1 MPRREK
7 SPMIKPIRSPRPR
20 PRAGRSLFAGAA
32 GVRLAALASAAAFA
46 ASPAAAADTGAR
58 TETPIV
64 SASTQTDVASSLVRL
79 RVPLPAGAAPHPEAC
94 DWIQYERFRRTDG
107 PVDATQADAVAVLQ
121 PGILEGATAFDP
133 VARNTIREAAR
144 RGKTVEVWAIDRRAN
159 CLEDKTG
166 LEAVERTGDASV
178 AIDYYYRGT
187 AIDGKTFAGYRAS
200 DRVLAD
206 IGIAQTVS
214 DWNAVITQELPDQ
227 AWRER
232 HVICGGHSL
241 GGILTEIYAS
251 WDFDG
256 NPATTA
262 DAGYRQCAGFMA
274 FDTTL
279 NAGVSERS
287 PKAFKG
293 IAGQLT
299 AGVLE
304 AAAKA
309 TVKSIKAGTIA
320 RHVDLLG
327 ISPETMNA
335 LELVGTRADQD
346 PDGEATAVVQA
357 VPPRTGIET
366 LFKLAGSPDLAT
378 WLGGKGNLRHF
389 RYTNMA
395 LLGQNMDDNGGIY
408 SLVRT
413 SMGYFGG
420 APVQRNRLPVD
431 TALIPG
437 LGTLF
442 GGGRLMLPRQQK
454 VQQLSTWRNYDDL
467 GTGTAQ
473 VGRGITS
480 AASEVTDA
488 HDFARILHEGPTNLT
503 ENWFPIRIVTEIGLL
518 GAGDRSGS
526 LRGSVH
532 ARATTRKP
540 RLAVIA
546 GNGLFVRQ
554 RPVDPQVVAPGYEHL
569 DVLTAAERQNNGQPE
584 PSSQAFADLI
594 DDALGS

>member
-1 MPRREK
+1 MKHRTFK
-7 SPMIKPIRSPRPR
+7 S
-20 PRAGRSLFAGAA
+20 
-32 GVRLAALASAAAFA
+32 LAAAVASAALTAPA
-46 ASPAAAADTGAR
+46 ASAATAPER
-58 TETPIV
+58 VETPIV
-64 SASTQTDVASSLVRL
+64 SASAQTDVASSLVQL
-79 RVPLPAGAAPHPEAC
+79 HVPLPASAAPHPAAC
-94 DWIQYERFRRTDG
+94 DWIQYQRFRLKDG
-107 PVDATQADAVAVLQ
+107 PADATQADAVAVLQ

-144 RGKTVEVWAIDRRAN
+144 RGKRVEVWALDRRAN

-166 LEAVERTGDASV
+166 LEAVERTGDASI
-178 AIDYYYRGT
+178 AIDYYYRGRE
-187 AIDGKTFAGYRAS
+187 IDGKTFAGYRAS

-206 IGIAQTVS
+206 IGVAQTIN

-227 AWRER
+227 AWREE

-256 NPATTA
+256 NKATTA

-279 NAGVSERS
+279 NAGVTERS
-287 PKAFKG
+287 AKAFAG
-293 IAGQLT
+293 FAGQLT

-304 AAAKA
+304 TASKA
-309 TVKSIKAGTIA
+309 TIKSIKAGTVP

-366 LFKLAGSPDLAT
+366 LFKLAGSPNLAT
-378 WLGGKGNLRHF
+378 WVGGTGNLRNY

-413 SMGYFGG
+413 SMGYFDG
-420 APVQRNRLPVD
+420 APLRRNRLPLD

-442 GGGRLMLPRQQK
+442 GGAQLMLPQQTK
-454 VQQLSTWRNYDDL
+454 SQGLTTWRNYDEL
-467 GTGTAQ
+467 GAGAGQ
-473 VGRGITS
+473 LGKGVTS
-480 AASEVTDA
+480 PAAEVTDA
-488 HDFARILHEGPTNLT
+488 ADFARILHEGPTNLT

-518 GAGDRSGS
+518 GAGDRSGT

-540 RLAVIA
+540 RLVVIA
-546 GNGLFVRQ
+546 GDGLFVRQ
-554 RPVDPQVVAPGYEHL
+554 RAVDPQVLAPGYNHL
-569 DVLTAAERQNNGQPE
+569 DVLTAAERQNNGLPE

-594 DDALGS
+594 DDATQDAP